1 MNILEVKNLRKV
13 YNSEDKNTEVVAL
26 KDINFEAEEGEFV
39 AIMGESGSGDSDIMM
54 TDTINPLKSKFKGF
68 HKTFKQDDL
77 GLSLSSF
84 LLN

>member
-26 KDINFEAEEGEFV
+26 KDINFEVEEGEFV

-54 TDTINPLKSKFKGF
+54 TDTINP
-68 HKTFKQDDL
+68 
-77 GLSLSSF
+77 
-84 LLN
+84 